1 MGNNYKSMEKKKRI
15 TLVEALELYVPG
27 GWKFTSCHCKKNC
40 SLSNTCK
47 YKMLSKPCN
56 THCHGGDFVFFL
68 MSNAFLCGKDVREEG
83 KIRSDLKNCNV
94 SWSL

>member
-56 THCHGGDFVFFL
+56 THCHGGR
-68 MSNAFLCGKDVREEG
+68 GK
-83 KIRSDLKNCNV
+83 KILAKFPTYGMGARKCYSTMRRN
-94 SWSL
+94 